1 MLQCPIKVKRVERG
15 AGAQGV
21 PKYFS
26 GPLDMSPVS
35 EIAPYIPS
43 KSFVK
48 FRCVHMRGLA
58 RFFQTEISV
67 SAAWPLTKRP
77 SGLKILP
84 DMDTSA
90 LLPG

>member
-1 MLQCPIKVKRVERG
+1 
-15 AGAQGV
+15 
-21 PKYFS
+21 
-26 GPLDMSPVS
+26 
-35 EIAPYIPS
+35 
-43 KSFVK
+43 
-48 FRCVHMRGLA
+48 MRGLA